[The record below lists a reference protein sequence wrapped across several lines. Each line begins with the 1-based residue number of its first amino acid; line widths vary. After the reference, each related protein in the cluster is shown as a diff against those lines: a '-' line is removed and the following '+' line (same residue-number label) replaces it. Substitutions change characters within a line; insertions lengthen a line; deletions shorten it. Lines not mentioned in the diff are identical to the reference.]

1 MYNEHV
7 VSRHLSNISLLTD
20 IRESYTTG
28 KYTISKDTSLRYFQ
42 DIIDTTMTDING
54 KMAEEMGLWETE
66 TSVFA

>member
-42 DIIDTTMTDING
+42 DIIDTAMTDING

-66 TSVFA
+66 VSVFA